1 MRNFHGSKY
10 GFAVHDQS
18 SSVYSSITAV
28 LCSDA
33 KYGSLLNGVQALIQG
48 RAVLLVGAATAI
60 KYPENHSSCL
70 GSEVSIASALGKIY
84 PLPPCIR

>member
-1 MRNFHGSKY
+1 M
-10 GFAVHDQS
+10 
-18 SSVYSSITAV
+18 
-28 LCSDA
+28 
-33 KYGSLLNGVQALIQG
+33 GVQALIQG

-84 PLPPCIR
+84 PLPPCIC